1 MAHCRQNPNRIDGAA
16 MTEAEQT
23 YFQKLLAALRKRKA
37 WLGLEKETA
46 QPEEDRKAAEFP
58 QRLS

>member
-1 MAHCRQNPNRIDGAA
+1 